1 MNEVVTNV
9 AAEETKTR
17 AAAKKIFVIELVD
30 HEGNVLANASEKNI
44 RILKEYKKI
53 DESIIDITKE
63 HPHAFFVKM

>member
-1 MNEVVTNV
+1 MNEVVTSV

-17 AAAKKIFVIELVD
+17 TAAKKIFVIELVD
-30 HEGNVLANASEKNI
+30 QEGNVLANASEKNI

>member
-1 MNEVVTNV
+1 MNEVITGVV
-9 AAEETKTR
+9 ADEPKART
-17 AAAKKIFVIELVD
+17 AAKKIFVIELVD
-30 HEGNVLANASEKNI
+30 NEGNVIANASEKNI